1 MRNKIKLGIFT
12 TIFLIRHFFW
22 HDTPLFSKS
31 FFRFQNH
38 VMKLKAHNKS
48 KMQAK
53 KVFWHVI
60 LHSYLCNVLCKL
72 FIKIESNCFSKTYRE
87 MEGFYDQSKE
97 ARKKNVLH
105 VTTKNYLGNILC
117 KFLIKFES
125 TWRCEIK
132 EHTPLLTLDTLD
144 TLG

>member
-1 MRNKIKLGIFT
+1 
-12 TIFLIRHFFW
+12 
-22 HDTPLFSKS
+22 
-31 FFRFQNH
+31 
-38 VMKLKAHNKS
+38 
-48 KMQAK
+48 
-53 KVFWHVI
+53 
-60 LHSYLCNVLCKL
+60 
-72 FIKIESNCFSKTYRE
+72 

-132 EHTPLLTLDTLD
+132 EHTPLWTPWIPLVKYSSPWFNV
-144 TLG
+144 